1 MAESY
6 AGITVPEG
14 EPGTVR
20 DAARTFTGV
29 AGGLHGASADL
40 RSVPGLVSDWKG
52 PASAAFGGTVIT
64 NGSAVDGGAG
74 AMATCAQAA
83 STYAEELEQAQ
94 RDARKA
100 IADARDAQGRIDD
113 ANADIEAALGAQ
125 TQASNDIAS
134 AESRINSSIGVPDV
148 GAVAD
153 RDAANTALANAQS
166 AESAARRRLQQ
177 AQDDLADAKQRGH
190 QAEQDAKRA
199 ARTAA
204 GAFEGVAGHT
214 PAAAMFGGSPHAI
227 ENTVLA
233 RVRAGDYSVLD
244 QVAFN
249 YLPED
254 TQRAIA
260 AEIADESLKAS
271 YGDGSHSMSDMA
283 DVVDQFDHD
292 DEFATGFYNEL
303 GGDGARELASSII
316 MFNGRGEGLDDPALV
331 ALMTPFATLLGTAT
345 RSRDLRS
352 DFTDEFIGD
361 GPMRDRIPGHLH
373 MVTFVMA
380 GAAANYG
387 SNFLSRVGEEVL
399 VESQDAED
407 APPFVE
413 LSDYQDFMKFI
424 ADNPQAAGE
433 LLAGHHGQDDYLSNV
448 GPLLRYGSR
457 YTDDGEALGALIQ
470 AGTHDL
476 RVTDLALANNAAHAV
491 IQGVPTY
498 MDGLG
503 DGAKP
508 ALTTIL
514 DDHIEDFEYV
524 AMDRAEP
531 GLMAAPDGGISGL
544 TYEQGQ
550 DYLQALVGD
559 DATRTDATHIVG
571 DRVGYD
577 IYQSAALGDTGY
589 ANRAGALSE
598 MSVLATAEANLDDA
612 QTQDAMNNLAK
623 TAAGKL
629 VGLTPPGKVPGFD
642 IISGQALDQ
651 IFSTDAVKHAL
662 EDQTAAQVE
671 AFGGVKQLSIAAQV
685 QLGQL
690 PPEAMRTIH
699 PDGTLNVNF
708 VDGPNYDQDVIKVDT
723 DGDGTPDRNLEW
735 DLDHDGEIS
744 ADERE
749 ITERELYDSGLGT
762 AEAAG
767 DGITSLYDVQYEGKH
782 PPDIDDLELPDGLD
796 NDNPN
801 TFEKVWNWP
810 FDAPGEGTIS
820 DGSGVVAHQDDL
832 HWDPSEKVYNLD
844 VEGHDQLH
852 YQRIDGEWKLVEKID
867 GEWQPIN

>member
-14 EPGTVR
+14 EPGTIR
-20 DAARTFTGV
+20 EAAQTFTGV

-40 RSVPGLVSDWKG
+40 QSVPGLVSQWKG
-52 PASAAFGGTVIT
+52 PASAAFSGTAIT
-64 NGSAVDGGAG
+64 NGSAVDSGAE

-83 STYAEELEQAQ
+83 RTFAEELEQAQ
-94 RDARKA
+94 KDARQA

-148 GAVAD
+148 GAMSD
-153 RDAANTALANAQS
+153 RDAANTALTNAQG
-166 AESAARRRLQQ
+166 AETAARRRLQQ

-244 QVAFN
+244 EVAFN

-254 TQRAIA
+254 TQKAVA

-271 YGDGSHSMSDMA
+271 YGDGSHSMQDMA
-283 DVVDQFDHD
+283 DVVDKFDYD

-303 GGDGARELASSII
+303 GGGGARELASSII
-316 MFNGRGEGLDDPALV
+316 MFNGSGEGLDDPSLV

-345 RSRDLRS
+345 RSKDLRS

-361 GPMRDRIPGHLH
+361 GTLRDRLPGHLH

-387 SNFLSRVGEEVL
+387 SKFLSRVGEEVL

-424 ADNPQAAGE
+424 AENPQAAGE

-448 GPLLRYGSR
+448 GPLLRYGPR
-457 YTDDGEALGALIQ
+457 FTDDGEALGALIQ

-476 RVTDLALANNAAHAV
+476 RGTDMALANSASHAI

-514 DDHIEDFEYV
+514 DDHIQDFEY
-524 AMDRAEP
+524 AATERAEA
-531 GLMAAPDGGISGL
+531 GIIDAPTDGISGL
-544 TYEQGQ
+544 TYEESH
-550 DYLQALVGD
+550 DYVKALVGD
-559 DATRTDATHIVG
+559 DATREGTTTVIGERVAYDMNQAVVTH
-571 DRVGYD
+571 D
-577 IYQSAALGDTGY
+577 SSY
-589 ANRAGALSE
+589 ANSAGSLSE
-598 MSVLATAEANLDDA
+598 MTVIATADANLDDA
-612 QTQDAMNNLAK
+612 KTADTMNGLAK
-623 TAAGKL
+623 SASGKL
-629 VGLTPPGKVPGFD
+629 IALTPPGKIPGFGEVAD
-642 IISGQALDQ
+642 AALGEV
-651 IFSTDAVKHAL
+651 FSTDAVENAL
-662 EDQTAAQVE
+662 KEQTTAQMDAFGPLKRLSVAAQVN
-671 AFGGVKQLSIAAQV
+671 A
-685 QLGQL
+685 GQL
-690 PPEAMRTIH
+690 PVAALDTI
-699 PDGTLNVNF
+699 DANGGLNVNF
-708 VDGPNYDQDVIKVDT
+708 VDGPHGDNDVVMVD
-723 DGDGTPDRNLEW
+723 GKPLEW
-735 DLDHDGEIS
+735 DLDHDGTPETN
-744 ADERE
+744 
-749 ITERELYDSGLGT
+749 ITERQLYDATLGPAEGANDGMRELYNKVY
-762 AEAAG
+762 
-767 DGITSLYDVQYEGKH
+767 DGRN
-782 PPDIDDLELPDGLD
+782 PPDIDDLDLPDGLD
-796 NDNPN
+796 NDNPS
-801 TFEKVWNWP
+801 TFEKVWDWP

-820 DGSGVVAHQDDL
+820 NGDHVVAHQDDL
-832 HWDPSEKVYNLD
+832 RWDPVEGVYHLP
-844 VEGHDQLH
+844 VEGHSDLT
-852 YQRIDGEWKLVEKID
+852 YMRIDGDWKRVERI
-867 GEWQPIN
+867 GNSWQPVN